1 MREFQPTQEARPD
14 GVPGT
19 VAHYLPSLS
28 GLSLTLMAGHLLI
41 GAINPL
47 LLVPAGL
54 AVTAML
60 HSGKVQSA
68 NDARAR
74 GELMQHIRT
83 VLTQVRVMIP
93 GSIHEMTDML
103 KISVADMIAK
113 GLDARRREIAGAITE
128 AARTKHATEPEL
140 AARRA
145 TVEEALKRLK
155 ELSEDAAELTG
166 GWPVVAVPGQR
177 LP

>member
-14 GVPGT
+14 GVPAT

-83 VLTQVRVMIP
+83 VLTQVRVMP
-93 GSIHEMTDML
+93 GRSA
-103 KISVADMIAK
+103 SCSAPGGRA
-113 GLDARRREIAGAITE
+113 GRRRHGIIGDTIASW
-128 AARTKHATEPEL
+128 R
-140 AARRA
+140 
-145 TVEEALKRLK
+145 
-155 ELSEDAAELTG
+155 
-166 GWPVVAVPGQR
+166 
-177 LP
+177 